1 MRNVTG
7 VAILLLML
15 ALSTAVAGCQKAK
28 TGGGVPPDDYR
39 AVALAEAPATLKAYY
54 ERMKAVPGLVT
65 FQQDGE
71 TYVLLMAGKVEEAG
85 LAVEVVD
92 VRRPP
97 SGSGQPVR
105 LMARLAESA
114 AAGGR
119 YPYALLALVGAENER
134 FVARLA
140 TRGETVEELQGLPLE
155 ER

>member
-1 MRNVTG
+1 MRNVSG

-15 ALSTAVAGCQKAK
+15 VLSVAVAGCQKAK
-28 TGGGVPPDDYR
+28 NGGGGPPDDYR
-39 AVALAEAPATLKAYY
+39 EVALTEAPVTLKAYY
-54 ERMKAVPGLVT
+54 DRMKAVPGLVT

-71 TYVLLMAGKVEEAG
+71 TFVLLTAGKVEQEG
-85 LAVEVVD
+85 LVVAVVD

-105 LMARLAESA
+105 LMARLTESA
-114 AAGGR
+114 MAEGL
-119 YPYALLALVGAENER
+119 YPYALLAFVGAENER

-140 TRGETVEELQGLPLE
+140 TRSETVEELQGLPLE